1 LCSPNT
7 YPADFSRQRGLVDEP
22 RINHHRFFN
31 TLTEHRLRAVPTVDM
46 PNLACAAGKLDGFVQ
61 QRPRRGGHVPRYH
74 VEDVTVAY
82 IQYFS
87 AARLFE
93 GAAPGKMRLVGAA
106 QLPSGVVSLTYS
118 P

>member
-1 LCSPNT
+1 VLAKHISGR
-7 YPADFSRQRGLVDEP
+7 FSRQRGLVDEP
-22 RINHHRFFN
+22 RINHDRFFN
-31 TLTEHRLRAVPTVDM
+31 TLTEHRLRAVLTVDM
-46 PNLACAAGKLDGFVQ
+46 PNLACVAGKLDGFVQ

-93 GAAPGKMRLVGAA
+93 GAAPGNLRLVGAA